1 MKLKE
6 KTLNISV
13 VSDVYGVKNISIN
26 YWLLVKIM
34 SVIFLSVVFI
44 GAFFLNNY
52 LQLEKSKDK
61 LGLMTVELA
70 ENLVDFKTKINKLK
84 KFKDKI
90 NLMLGEA
97 LSKNNV
103 QLKKIYGIGAIEEE
117 IDVKEIL
124 KYSESFDESIFT
136 EFNYTSEITLLKSS
150 LDILYEEMKKNR
162 DRLDS
167 TPSIYPVKG
176 YLTSGFGYRIS
187 PFTGRKHLHRGIDIT
202 NKIGTPIIATAKGKV
217 IEIEKNSLW
226 GLNLI
231 IDHGY
236 GIKTQYGH
244 LKKVLIKE
252 NQVVKRNQVIA
263 ELGNSGRTTGPHL
276 HYQIWVDGTPVDPF
290 SYIINDN

>member
-13 VSDVYGVKNISIN
+13 VYGVKNISIN